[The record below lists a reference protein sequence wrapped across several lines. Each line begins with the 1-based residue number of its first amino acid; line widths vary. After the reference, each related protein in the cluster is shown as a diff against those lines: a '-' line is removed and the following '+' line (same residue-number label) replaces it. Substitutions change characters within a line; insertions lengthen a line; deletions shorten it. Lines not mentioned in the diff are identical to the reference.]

1 MTVREQETLLCALDL
16 WRSAVGQMNWEERAN
31 AALDLLIV
39 RDDEIEDL
47 RRRIQRG
54 EVMT

>member
-1 MTVREQETLLCALDL
+1 MTVREQETLLRALDL
-16 WRSAVGQMNWEERAN
+16 WRAAGGQMNWEERAN

-39 RDDEIEDL
+39 RDDELENL

-54 EVMT
+54 EVST